1 MAAPVTAAPARPLP
15 STVARTFA
23 ALAVIG
29 IALIV
34 AVIAF
39 AAWSP
44 RIADDASVAPVQYG
58 AGYPA
63 HDGLAG
69 PSRISVFDQHA
80 AYRAGYPLHG
90 GLAGPSRVASVE
102 QSGFGAGYPAHGG
115 LAGPSGVTAT
125 EQSGFGAGYPLHG
138 GLAGPSQ
145 LDD

>member
-1 MAAPVTAAPARPLP
+1 MAAPITAAPARQLS
-15 STVARTFA
+15 STGARTFA
-23 ALAVIG
+23 ALAVAG

-34 AVIAF
+34 AVIAL

-44 RIADDASVAPVQYG
+44 RAADDASVAPAHYG

-63 HDGLAG
+63 HGGLAG
-69 PSRISVFDQHA
+69 PSRISVFEQYA
-80 AYRAGYPLHG
+80 ASRAGYPLHG
-90 GLAGPSRVASVE
+90 GLAGPSRV
-102 QSGFGAGYPAHGG
+102 
-115 LAGPSGVTAT
+115 TAV